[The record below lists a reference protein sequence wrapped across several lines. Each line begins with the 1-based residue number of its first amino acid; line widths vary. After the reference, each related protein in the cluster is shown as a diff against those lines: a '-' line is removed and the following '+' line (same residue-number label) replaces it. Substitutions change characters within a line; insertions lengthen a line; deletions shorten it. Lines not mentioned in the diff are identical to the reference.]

1 MKTFI
6 VHYFNLKHRK
16 IQIEKILI
24 KHENFNAGV
33 FFLFAKF
40 SSFIIRIK
48 CSSCTLIRVS
58 MAKGSHLIKFPD
70 P

>member
-1 MKTFI
+1 M
-6 VHYFNLKHRK
+6 HSFNLKHRK
-16 IQIEKILI
+16 NQIEKIMI
-24 KHENFNAGV
+24 KHENAG

-58 MAKGSHLIKFPD
+58 MAKGSHLIKFPY
-70 P
+70 PYIC